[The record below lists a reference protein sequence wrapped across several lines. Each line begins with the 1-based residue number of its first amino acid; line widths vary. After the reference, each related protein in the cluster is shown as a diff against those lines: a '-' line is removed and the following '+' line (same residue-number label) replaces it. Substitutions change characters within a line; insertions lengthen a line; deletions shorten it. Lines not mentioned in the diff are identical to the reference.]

1 MSCAAAVLRYLVSKL
16 SNYNF
21 GNDFSVGNGKCYDC
35 AIRRTLDKQT
45 SAVLWKSLPLRNIE
59 YPERVT

>member
-1 MSCAAAVLRYLVSKL
+1 MFAPNPKSPLVNHYDVICCGSIKILVSKL

-45 SAVLWKSLPLRNIE
+45 SAVL
-59 YPERVT
+59 